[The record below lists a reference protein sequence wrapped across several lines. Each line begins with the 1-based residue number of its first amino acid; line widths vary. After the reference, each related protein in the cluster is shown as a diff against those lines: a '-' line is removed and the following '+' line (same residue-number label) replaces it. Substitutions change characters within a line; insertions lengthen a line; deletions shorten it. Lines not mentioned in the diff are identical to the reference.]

1 MDNNTK
7 EVKQK
12 IRQIIMANLPQGN
25 SEDVP
30 YEADLFSLG
39 FSSLNA
45 VPLVL
50 ELEEAFK
57 FEFDM
62 DEIQYD
68 NFQTIGDIIKL
79 VSRKVSGSA

>member
-1 MDNNTK
+1 
-7 EVKQK
+7 V
-12 IRQIIMANLPQGN
+12 N
-25 SEDVP
+25 SEEVSD
-30 YEADLFSLG
+30 EADLFSLG
-39 FSSLNA
+39 FTSLNT

-50 ELEEAFK
+50 ELEEAFA